1 MKIKVITLALALIIA
16 VTSFVVAFA
25 STPKL
30 KVNENSLISTT
41 QINDGYYLR
50 AFNSKIGVFEAGRN
64 QPQQVLDVYIS
75 SLPLDAQKLIKAGI
89 HCRDKT
95 ELLQRIEDYTS

>member
-1 MKIKVITLALALIIA
+1 MKIKVISLASAFIIA

-25 STPKL
+25 STPKI
-30 KVNENSLISTT
+30 KVNANSMISSA

-50 AFNSKIGVFEAGRN
+50 EYENKIGVFEVGSSK
-64 QPQQVLDVYIS
+64 PQQILDVYVS
-75 SLPLDAQKLIKAGI
+75 NLPLDAQELIKTGVY
-89 HCRDKT
+89 CKDKT